1 MKNKIFMYLFFFAV
15 LFIIFQYMNEKS
27 IFESQEKKIELLTS
41 KKQASDSLR
50 LIAENQVEEAN
61 FFNLMGNSD
70 AMTYIENLGLE
81 AEAVKTLVSDAII
94 EKNVEENGNPLV
106 PVEGGTKMR
115 INKIKFLNHRWI
127 IANFSDGTYW
137 GEVLI
142 EYFFDENNEL
152 YLKPIDAIMY
162 PN

>member
-115 INKIKFLNHRWI
+115 INKIKF
-127 IANFSDGTYW
+127 
-137 GEVLI
+137 
-142 EYFFDENNEL
+142 
-152 YLKPIDAIMY
+152 
-162 PN
+162 